1 MPYDRSWMGY
11 GMEGALQ
18 VGGIALLAGIVVYLL
33 VRLLGKANGWSQ
45 GMQLTVAVLL
55 AFFLAG
61 GEDIWNSFY
70 FNFVPIQSPQ
80 LLRVKL
86 AAVHDPDSM
95 GTRVLF
101 EMLGAVIGAGIGW
114 AAFSGNLKELVHHIR
129 HSGD

>member
-1 MPYDRSWMGY
+1 MPFDRSWMGY
-11 GMEGALQ
+11 GMEGALE
-18 VGGIALLAGIVVYLL
+18 VGGIALLAGMVIYLL
-33 VRLLGKANGWSQ
+33 VHLLGKANGWST
-45 GMQLTVAVLL
+45 GMELTVAVLL

-95 GTRVLF
+95 GLRVLF
-101 EMLGAVIGAGIGW
+101 EMLGALVGASVGW
-114 AAFSGNLKELVHHIR
+114 AAFSGGLKDLIHHIR
-129 HSGD
+129 NP

>member
-1 MPYDRSWMGY
+1 MPSDRSWMGY
-11 GMEGALQ
+11 GIDGALQ
-18 VGGIALLAGIVVYLL
+18 VGGIALLAGIVAYVV
-33 VRLLGKANGWSQ
+33 VRLIGKANGWSH
-45 GMQLTVAVLL
+45 GLELTLAALL

-95 GTRVLF
+95 GLRVLF
-101 EMLGAVIGAGIGW
+101 EMMGALVGTGIGW
-114 AAFSGNLKELVHHIR
+114 AAFSGGLKDLIGHIR
-129 HSGD
+129 NP